1 MLIVYLCFF
10 RERKKFFFFIWLD
23 LNIKE
28 VEFLLYDIDGYF
40 VLELKYDSNNF
51 MKSIKD
57 GRFWDT

>member
-40 VLELKYDSNNF
+40 VFKLKYDSNNF

-57 GRFWDT
+57 G